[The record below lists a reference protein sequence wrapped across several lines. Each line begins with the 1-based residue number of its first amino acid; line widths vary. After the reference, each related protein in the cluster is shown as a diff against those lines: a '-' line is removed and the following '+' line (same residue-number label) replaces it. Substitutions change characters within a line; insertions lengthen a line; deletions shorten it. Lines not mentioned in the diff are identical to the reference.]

1 MTYEELT
8 LYIAR
13 KADQSPR
20 ILNLLID
27 HLLGK
32 PVERVQVEPRAFVIR
47 ERDQDKI
54 QGGQEL
60 GGFTLKESN
69 AESEEQGSLPEG
81 K

>member
-8 LYIAR
+8 LYIPR

-32 PVERVQVEPRAFVIR
+32 PVERVQVEPRAFIIHAP
-47 ERDQDKI
+47 DQDEL
-54 QGGQEL
+54 QWGQEL
-60 GGFTLKESN
+60 DGFTLKGPN
-69 AESEEQGSLPEG
+69 AESEEQAALPEG
-81 K
+81 E

>member
-8 LYIAR
+8 LHIAR

-20 ILNLLID
+20 IINLLID

-32 PVERVQVEPRAFVIR
+32 PVERVQVEPRVFVIR
-47 ERDQDKI
+47 CPDDEI

-60 GGFTLKESN
+60 GRFTLKESN
-69 AESEEQGSLPEG
+69 AESGEQGSLPEG
-81 K
+81 A